1 MKQNKRSKAF
11 SLALLFK
18 LSLFLRGGVSSV
30 GARAVENMKNDYCGF
45 LTFY

>member
-30 GARAVENMKNDYCGF
+30 GVENMKNDYCGF